1 MLQGLISLLVPGA
14 QALEVE
20 VMIVRNLGPS
30 QVLLST
36 PTGPTPSRGH
46 SKGHHLLLTSWD

>member
-20 VMIVRNLGPS
+20 VTIVRNLGPS